1 MLPLS
6 ERDIRSSF
14 INCSKGDAKRL
25 SVPADLDGLP
35 WDDLDFLGWSD
46 PSYAGRCYVV
56 TEQGDRLVGVALR
69 HESGGRRPAQ
79 MCSICQ
85 TTHPN
90 GGVRLM
96 AASKTGEAGRRGNTV
111 GTYMCADL
119 DCSLYARRI
128 KTPSGGRQYRDDS
141 PLDGRIERV
150 RANLNAFIVRV
161 GSG

>member
-1 MLPLS
+1 MLPVT

-25 SVPADLDGLP
+25 SVPADLDNLP
-35 WDDLDFLGWSD
+35 WDDLDFLGWTD
-46 PSYAGRCYVV
+46 PSYPGRCYVV

-90 GGVRLM
+90 GGVHLM
-96 AASKTGEAGRRGNTV
+96 AARKTGDDGRRGNTI

-119 DCSLYARRI
+119 DCSLYARRK
-128 KTPSGGRQYRDDS
+128 KTPSGGRLYRDDS

-150 RANLNAFIVRV
+150 RSNLDAFIARV
-161 GSG
+161 GPY